1 MEILKVTRLE
11 DELPAG
17 RESRPGAAID
27 SSPLH
32 GTWHNTDK
40 QTRGIVKLIIS
51 AGGGEGSLSVR
62 AFGACEPSPCDW
74 GETQGRAYSG
84 GVSSDEGMAFTVTFD
99 FEFMETSLAV
109 YMKGGIL
116 VLDSFNTFKDD
127 SGRFNY
133 FSREF
138 FHS

>member
-1 MEILKVTRLE
+1 METLKFKRLE
-11 DELPAG
+11 DQLP
-17 RESRPGAAID
+17 PGSEAQTGGAID
-27 SSPLH
+27 SAPLL
-32 GTWHNTDK
+32 GTWHNTDRK
-40 QTRGIVKLIIS
+40 TRGIVKLVIS
-51 AGGGEGSLSVR
+51 AGGEDGALVVR
-62 AFGACEPSPCDW
+62 GYGASSPSPCDW
-74 GETQGRAYSG
+74 GEAVGRVFSAG
-84 GVSSDEGMAFTVTFD
+84 AAEREGMAFTVNFD
-99 FEFMETSLAV
+99 FGFMETALAV

>member
-1 MEILKVTRLE
+1 MEPLKFTRLE
-11 DELPAG
+11 DQLPPGGEA
-17 RESRPGAAID
+17 RPGAAID

-40 QTRGIVKLIIS
+40 KTRGIVRLVI
-51 AGGGEGSLSVR
+51 GPRGEGALSVR
-62 AFGACEPSPCDW
+62 AFGACSPSPCDW
-74 GETQGRAYSG
+74 GEAEGRAFSG
-84 GVSSDEGMAFTVTFD
+84 GPAEREAMAFTATFD
-99 FEFMETSLAV
+99 FDFMETTLAV
-109 YMKGGIL
+109 NLKGGIL
-116 VLDSFNTFKDD
+116 VLDSFNTFKDG

>member
-1 MEILKVTRLE
+1 MEPLKFTRLE
-11 DELPAG
+11 DQLPSG
-17 RESRPGAAID
+17 REAQPEGALD

-40 QTRGIVKLIIS
+40 KTRGIVKLVIS
-51 AGGGEGSLSVR
+51 AGGGGGGLTVR
-62 AFGACEPSPCDW
+62 AFGACAPSPCDW
-74 GETQGRAYSG
+74 GEAAGQAFSSG
-84 GVSSDEGMAFTVTFD
+84 AAEREGMAFTVTFD
-99 FEFMETSLAV
+99 FNFMETSLAV
-109 YMKGGIL
+109 YLKGGIL
-116 VLDSFNTFKDD
+116 VLDSFNTFKDG

>member
-1 MEILKVTRLE
+1 METFKVTRLE

-17 RESRPGAAID
+17 REARPGAAIN

-40 QTRGIVKLIIS
+40 KTRGIVKLVIS
-51 AGGGEGSLSVR
+51 AGGGEGGVAVR

-74 GETQGRAYSG
+74 GETEGRAYSAG
-84 GVSSDEGMAFTVTFD
+84 AAESEGMAFTATFD